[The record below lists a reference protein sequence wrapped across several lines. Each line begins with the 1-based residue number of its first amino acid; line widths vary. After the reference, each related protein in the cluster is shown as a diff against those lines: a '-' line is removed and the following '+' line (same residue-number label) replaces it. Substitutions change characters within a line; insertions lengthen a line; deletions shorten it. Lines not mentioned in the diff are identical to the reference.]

1 MNHHLDELDD
11 DQRARLRVFAEL
23 QELEGIVDHTPEE
36 LLHVAHWITTG
47 SLDAGATIIE
57 SRPDVRLPA
66 EPRNW
71 RPAVES

>member
-1 MNHHLDELDD
+1 MSHHLDELDD
-11 DQRARLRVFAEL
+11 DQRARFRVFAAL
-23 QELEGIVDHTPEE
+23 QDIEGIVDHTPEE
-36 LLHVAHWITTG
+36 LLHVAHWIATG

-66 EPRNW
+66 ESRNW